1 MPICKSWSAVGS
13 NWKDIENI
21 DANRSRDVGS
31 SHEQPIGRLIVV
43 LVHYFLFN
51 LNLDFWHLNLMCVDH
66 RPIYRYSILV
76 FSRAVLLAS
85 ISVHMSAK
93 W

>member
-21 DANRSRDVGS
+21 DPNRSRDIGS

-43 LVHYFLFN
+43 LVHYLFVQSRFLAFEF
-51 LNLDFWHLNLMCVDH
+51 DVW
-66 RPIYRYSILV
+66 RP
-76 FSRAVLLAS
+76 
-85 ISVHMSAK
+85 
-93 W
+93 